1 MNFWL
6 CIVSDYQAIHVAL
19 CQQDR
24 FLDIKTAHKND
35 SNKLLLTLIKQ
46 LMQKYNLTLQDLS
59 FIGINLGPGPYT
71 SLRIAITTAN
81 GLAYATTCKLVG
93 IDALYALLNEHAST
107 YPTTVAL
114 LNAFNQDLFYGIKHK
129 DEEPVTGYDNV
140 DLLLA
145 KLQGTIK
152 EPACFVGNGVAL
164 YQEKIIAQFPNA
176 HIPEPLPDYASL
188 PWLIKQGWDKW
199 QKKDT
204 SDQVFPLYLKELKYK
219 NSIKVK

>member
-6 CIVSDYQAIHVAL
+6 CIASDYQAIHVAL
-19 CQQDR
+19 CQQDHA
-24 FLDIKTAHKND
+24 LATKSANKND
-35 SNKLLLTLIKQ
+35 SNKLLVTMIKQ
-46 LMQKYNLTLQDLS
+46 LLQQHNITLQALS

-81 GLAYATTCKLVG
+81 GLAYATKCKLVS
-93 IDALYALLNEHAST
+93 IDALYALLNEHASAHPA

-129 DEEPVTGYDNV
+129 GKEPVTGYENV
-140 DLLLA
+140 DALLEE
-145 KLQGTIK
+145 LQKTIK

-164 YQEKIIAQFPNA
+164 YQEKIIAQFPDA

-188 PWLIKQGWDKW
+188 PSLIQQGWDRW
-199 QKKDT
+199 QKQEV
-204 SDQVFPLYLKELKYK
+204 SDQVFPLYLKDLHYK
-219 NSIKVK
+219 SSI